1 VTNNL
6 PDLMAAI
13 RALNMNE
20 VLVGVPEKN
29 DTRDEADGPN
39 NAEIAY
45 IQNTGSPVH
54 NIPARSFLAEGVENV
69 QDRITK
75 RLWQTA
81 QKALEGD
88 VVSVEKGLIGV
99 GQIAVDGVKDKI
111 LTGPFQGLAPRTL
124 AARRKRGVTRTEP
137 LRDTG
142 QMINAMTFVLRKRRK
157 KGK

>member
-1 VTNNL
+1 MNKL

-13 RALNMNE
+13 RALDMNE

-39 NAEIAY
+39 NAELAY
-45 IQNTGSPVH
+45 IQNTGSPAN
-54 NIPARSFLAEGVENV
+54 NIPPRPFLAEGIENV
-69 QDRITK
+69 HERLTK
-75 RLWQTA
+75 RLLQTA

-88 VVSVEKGLIGV
+88 LASVEKGLMGV

-142 QMINAMTFVLRKRRK
+142 QMLNAMTYVLRKRRK